1 MTTTSAPNQAT
12 PPNRSR
18 RIISISLAVI
28 AALVVAFFVFANLY
42 SDWMWFS
49 QLGFTEVLTTQWIA
63 RTVMFVVGFLAM
75 AVPVWGVIQL
85 AYRLRPVYAR
95 LSSQLDRYQ
104 EVVEPL
110 RRLAMWG
117 IPIFFGFFA
126 GFAASAQWETTWLW
140 FNGVATSTTDPQFG
154 LDTGFYLFGLP
165 FYTTVVGFAS
175 GVVLVCLLLTAVV
188 SYLYGSVRVG
198 QQELRISKAAR
209 IQLAVLAGIYLLL
222 QGASLWLD
230 RYSTL
235 ITQEDRITGPAYVGV
250 NAVIPG
256 QTILAIAAVIV
267 ALAFFITAVIGR
279 WRYPLIATALLV
291 VSAIVV
297 GAAIPWAVTTFQVRP
312 NQLSLESQYYQRNLD
327 STKAAYGIDGVE
339 KENFEAATTAEAGQL
354 RNDAASTAQLRIM
367 DPAIIS
373 PTVRQLE
380 QYRAYYQF
388 GNPLDVDRYQ
398 INGQSQDAVVAL
410 RELNIQQL
418 GDAATW
424 QNTTL
429 VYTHGY
435 GMVAAAGNERTDDG
449 DPVFLEQAI
458 PGTGFLTDLNYE
470 PRVYFGEQSP
480 PYSIV
485 GGPEGGEDIELD
497 YPLGADGGTETRTTF
512 RGDGGP
518 SVGNVFNRLIYALKF
533 QSEQIL
539 FSDYVNED
547 SQILYDRNP
556 KDRVQKVA
564 PYLTLDS
571 DPYPTVV
578 DGRIQWVIDGY
589 TTSANYPY
597 STGVSLS
604 RAIADSNTPSP
615 TYSLD
620 NINYIRNSVKA
631 TVDAYDGKVTL
642 YAWDDEDPIL
652 QAWQKVYPSSLEPWS
667 EMSADL
673 MSHVRYPTDLMKVQR
688 SMLGVYHV
696 DDARSFFQ
704 QDNRWATPNDPQ
716 DPNSL
721 QPPYYLTMKMP
732 SQDEPTYS
740 MFTSFIPASQGQA
753 RNVLTGYLA
762 VDSNA
767 GDEKG
772 TKREDYGRLR
782 MLVIDAATTVPGPGQ
797 VQNTFDSDTAVSSQI
812 NILQQGQSQV
822 LNGNLLTLPVGGGLL
837 YVQPVFVQ
845 SSGGTQLPQL
855 RRVLVA
861 FGNRIAFEN
870 TLSEALDTLFG
881 GDSGAE
887 TGDESVAPTDPT
899 DQPDQGGDT
908 PATPNAPA
916 GDYAAALAEAQ
927 EALAAK
933 QAALTAGNLAEF
945 ATQDARLNAAVQR
958 LIELEGQA
966 QDSAESTPTPAPT
979 PAG

>member
-18 RIISISLAVI
+18 RIISISLAII

-42 SDWMWFS
+42 ADWMWFA
-49 QLGFTEVLTTQWIA
+49 QLGFTGVLTTQWIGRA
-63 RTVMFVVGFLAM
+63 VMFVVGFLAM

-117 IPIFFGFFA
+117 IPVFFGFFA

-140 FNGVATSTTDPQFG
+140 FNGVATDTTDPQFG
-154 LDTGFYLFGLP
+154 LDTGFYLFGMP
-165 FYTTVVGFAS
+165 FYAAALGFAS
-175 GVVLVCLLLTAVV
+175 AVLLVCLLLTGVV

-198 QQELRISKAAR
+198 QRELRISKAAR
-209 IQLAVLAGIYLLL
+209 IQLAVLAGLYLLV

-230 RYSTL
+230 RFRTL
-235 ITQEDRITGPAYVGV
+235 VEPGERITGPGYVGA

-256 QTILAIAAVIV
+256 QTILAIVAVLV
-267 ALAFFITAVIGR
+267 ALLFFVTAVIGR

-297 GAAIPWAVTTFQVRP
+297 GAAIPWAVNTFQVRP
-312 NQLSLESQYYQRNLD
+312 NELALESQYYQRNLD

-339 KENFEAATTAEAGQL
+339 KENFEAATQAQAGQL
-354 RNDAASTAQLRIM
+354 RDDAASTAQLRIM
-367 DPAIIS
+367 DPAIIG

-388 GNPLDVDRYQ
+388 EEPLDVDRYE
-398 INGQSQDAVVAL
+398 IDGQTQDAVVAV
-410 RELNIQQL
+410 RELNISQL
-418 GDAATW
+418 GDAASW

-458 PGTGFLTDLNYE
+458 PGTGFLTDLEYE
-470 PRVYFGEQSP
+470 PRIYFGERSP
-480 PYSIV
+480 EYSIV
-485 GGPEGGEDIELD
+485 GNVEGGEDIELD
-497 YPLGADGGTETRTTF
+497 YPIGADGGTETRTTF
-512 RGDGGP
+512 QGEGGP

-539 FSDYVNED
+539 FSDYVNSE
-547 SQILYDRNP
+547 SQILYDRTP
-556 KDRVQKVA
+556 AERVQKVA

-578 DGRIQWVIDGY
+578 DGRVKWVVDGY

-597 STGVSLS
+597 SSSVSLS
-604 RAIADSNTPSP
+604 RAIADSNNPAP
-615 TYSLD
+615 TYALD
-620 NINYIRNSVKA
+620 DINYIRNSVKA
-631 TVDAYDGKVTL
+631 TVDAYDGSVTL
-642 YAWDDEDPIL
+642 YAWDDQDPML
-652 QAWQKVYPSSLEPWS
+652 QAWQKVYPTSLQPWS

-704 QDNRWATPNDPQ
+704 QDNRWTTPNDPQ
-716 DPNSL
+716 DPDSF

-732 SQDEPTYS
+732 SQDEPSFS
-740 MFTSFIPASQGQA
+740 MFTSFIPASQGGQA

-767 GDEKG
+767 GNEQG
-772 TKREDYGRLR
+772 TKRDDYGRLR

-822 LNGNLLTLPVGGGLL
+822 LPGNLLTLPVGGGLL

-861 FGNRIAFEN
+861 FGDQIAFEN
-870 TLSEALDTLFG
+870 TLSEALDSLFG
-881 GDSGAE
+881 GDSGAD
-887 TGDESVAPTDPT
+887 TGDEEVIPTE
-899 DQPDQGGDT
+899 PDQDGTT
-908 PATPNAPA
+908 PTTPTTPDVPA
-916 GDYAAALAEAQ
+916 DYAAALEEARS
-927 EALAAK
+927 ALDARNSAFSSGD
-933 QAALTAGNLAEF
+933 LTAF
-945 ATQDARLNAAVQR
+945 AAADERLTSAIER
-958 LIELEGQA
+958 LLELEGEGQGADDQA
-966 QDSAESTPTPAPT
+966 GTDAQ
-979 PAG
+979 G

>member
-1 MTTTSAPNQAT
+1 VTTTSAPNQAT

-18 RIISISLAVI
+18 RIISITLAVI

-42 SDWMWFS
+42 ADWMWFS

-63 RTVMFVVGFLAM
+63 RAVMFVVGFLAM

-140 FNGVATSTTDPQFG
+140 FNGVPTSTTDPQFG
-154 LDTGFYLFGLP
+154 LDTGFYLFALP
-165 FYTTVVGFAS
+165 FYTSVLGFAS
-175 GVVLVCLLLTAVV
+175 AVVLVCLLLTAVV

-198 QQELRISKAAR
+198 QRELRISKAAR
-209 IQLAVLAGIYLLL
+209 IQLAILAGLYLLL
-222 QGASLWLD
+222 QGASLWID
-230 RYSTL
+230 RFTTL
-235 ITQEDRITGPAYVGV
+235 INQEDRITGPGYVGV

-267 ALAFFITAVIGR
+267 ALAFFVTAFIGR

-297 GAAIPWAVTTFQVRP
+297 GAAIPWAVNTFQVRP
-312 NQLSLESQYYQRNLD
+312 NQLALESQFYQRNID
-327 STKAAYGIDGVE
+327 STKAAYGLDNVE
-339 KENFEAATTAEAGQL
+339 KENFEATTTAQAGQL

-388 GNPLDVDRYQ
+388 GNPLDVDRYE
-398 INGQSQDAVVAL
+398 INGQSQDTVVAL
-410 RELNIQQL
+410 RELNVSQL

-424 QNTTL
+424 QNSTL

-480 PYSIV
+480 QYSIV

-512 RGDGGP
+512 RGNGGP

-539 FSDYVNED
+539 FSDYVNQD

-556 KDRVQKVA
+556 KERVQKVA

-578 DGRIQWVIDGY
+578 DGRIKWVIDGY

-597 STGVSLS
+597 SSSVSLS
-604 RAIADSNTPSP
+604 RAINDSNTPSP
-615 TYSLD
+615 NYAID

-631 TVDAYDGKVTL
+631 TVDAYDGSVTL
-642 YAWDDEDPIL
+642 YAWDDQDPIL
-652 QAWQKVYPSSLEPWS
+652 QAWQKIYPSSLHPWS
-667 EMSADL
+667 DMSADL

-704 QDNRWATPNDPQ
+704 QDNRWTTPNDPQ
-716 DPNSL
+716 NPAEL
-721 QPPYYLTMKMP
+721 QPPYYLTMQMP
-732 SQDEPTYS
+732 GQDSPTYS
-740 MFTSFIPASQGQA
+740 MFTSFIPASQGGQA

-767 GDEKG
+767 GDQKG
-772 TKREDYGRLR
+772 TKSPDYGRLR

-797 VQNTFDSDTAVSSQI
+797 VQNTFDSDTNVSSQI
-812 NILQQGQSQV
+812 NLLRQGQSQV

-845 SSGGTQLPQL
+845 SAGGTQLPQL

-861 FGNRIAFEN
+861 FGNKIAFEN
-870 TLSEALDTLFG
+870 TLSEALDSLFG
-881 GDSGAE
+881 GDSGAA
-887 TGDESVAPTDPT
+887 TGDESVTPT
-899 DQPDQGGDT
+899 DQSGQGGGTSTT
-908 PATPNAPA
+908 PTAPS

-927 EALAAK
+927 SALAAK

-958 LIELEGQA
+958 LLDLEA
-966 QDSAESTPTPAPT
+966 QGAGGGSTSTPAPT
-979 PAG
+979 PSPSG

>member
-1 MTTTSAPNQAT
+1 MTTTSVPNQAT

-18 RIISISLAVI
+18 RIISITLAVI
-28 AALVVAFFVFANLY
+28 AVLVVAFFVFANLY
-42 SDWMWFS
+42 ADWLWFA
-49 QLGFTEVLTTQWIA
+49 QLGYTQVLTTQWIA
-63 RTVMFVVGFLAM
+63 RAVMFAVGFLAM
-75 AVPVWGVIQL
+75 AVPAWGVIQL

-117 IPIFFGFFA
+117 IPVFFGFFA

-140 FNGVATSTTDPQFG
+140 FNGVSTNTTDAQFG
-154 LDTGFYLFGLP
+154 LDTGFYLFGMP
-165 FYTTVVGFAS
+165 FYTAALGFAS
-175 GVVLVCLLLTAVV
+175 AVVLVCLLLTAVV

-198 QQELRISKAAR
+198 QRELRISKAAR
-209 IQLAVLAGIYLLL
+209 IQLALLAGLYLLL
-222 QGASLWLD
+222 QGASLFLD
-230 RYSTL
+230 RFRTL
-235 ITQEDRITGPAYVGV
+235 VEPSERITGPGYVGV

-267 ALAFFITAVIGR
+267 AVLFFVTAFIGR
-279 WRYPLIATALLV
+279 WRFPLIATALLI
-291 VSAIVV
+291 VSAVVV
-297 GAAIPWAVTTFQVRP
+297 GAAVPWAVNTFQVRP
-312 NQLSLESQYYQRNLD
+312 NELNLESQYYQRNLD
-327 STKAAYGIDGVE
+327 STKTAYGIDNVE
-339 KENFEAATTAEAGQL
+339 KQNFEASTQAQAGQL

-367 DPAIIS
+367 DPAIIA

-388 GNPLDVDRYQ
+388 SSPLDVDRYQ
-398 INGQSQDAVVAL
+398 INGKSQDAVVAL
-410 RELNIQQL
+410 RELDTAQL
-418 GDAATW
+418 EAPSW
-424 QNTTL
+424 QNSTL

-435 GMVAAAGNERTDDG
+435 GMVVAAGNERTDDG

-458 PGTGFLTDLNYE
+458 PGKGFLTDLKYE
-470 PRVYFGEQSP
+470 PRVYFGMKSP
-480 PYSIV
+480 QYSIV

-512 RGDGGP
+512 RGNGGP
-518 SVGNVFNRLIYALKF
+518 SVGNVFNRLIYSLKF

-539 FSDYVNED
+539 FSDYVNAD
-547 SQILYDRNP
+547 SQILYDRKP
-556 KDRVQKVA
+556 QTRVQKVA

-578 DGRIQWVIDGY
+578 DGRIKWVIDGY

-604 RAIADSNTPSP
+604 RAIADSSNPQP
-615 TYSLD
+615 TYQLD
-620 NINYIRNSVKA
+620 DINYIRNSVKA
-631 TVDAYDGKVTL
+631 TVDAYDGSVTL
-642 YAWDDEDPIL
+642 YAWDDQDPLL
-652 QAWQKVYPSSLEPWS
+652 QAWQKIYPSTLKPWS
-667 EMSADL
+667 SMSADL

-704 QDNRWATPNDPQ
+704 QDNRWTTPNDPQ
-716 DPNSL
+716 NKDEL

-732 SQDEPTYS
+732 GQQSPTYS
-740 MFTSFIPASQGQA
+740 MFTSFIPASQGAQA

-762 VDSNA
+762 VDSDA
-767 GDEKG
+767 GDQQG
-772 TKREDYGRLR
+772 QRRPDYGKLR

-797 VQNTFDSDTAVSSQI
+797 VQNTFDSDTTVSSQI
-812 NILQQGQSQV
+812 NLLRQGQSQV
-822 LNGNLLTLPVGGGLL
+822 LSGNLLTLPVGGGLL

-861 FGNRIAFEN
+861 FGDKIAFED
-870 TLSEALDTLFG
+870 TLSEALDKLFG
-881 GDSGAE
+881 GDSGAQ
-887 TGDESVAPTDPT
+887 TGDEAVTPT
-899 DQPDQGGDT
+899 DQNGQPT
-908 PATPNAPA
+908 SPSTST
-916 GDYAAALAEAQ
+916 GDYAAALKDAQ
-927 EALAAK
+927 SALNDR
-933 QAALTAGNLAEF
+933 QTALTSGDLTAF
-945 ATQDARLNAAVQR
+945 AAADARLTAAVQR
-958 LIELEGQA
+958 LLQLEQQGQGGGS
-966 QDSAESTPTPAPT
+966 Q
-979 PAG
+979 G